1 MTSEEIIRAI
11 RLRLPVTAE
20 VTSGG
25 QVLTVKCDRITAYV
39 LWIDRYNELRKSVD
53 VIESK
58 TKNIIRTNADNVE
71 LSEHTGGAK

>member
-1 MTSEEIIRAI
+1 MSSEEIIRAI
-11 RLRLPVTAE
+11 RLRLPITAE

-25 QVLTVKCDRITAYV
+25 QVSTVKCDRITAYV

-58 TKNIIRTNADNVE
+58 TKILIRTNADKVE
-71 LSEHTGGAK
+71 LLEHTGGCI